1 MRASEARAW
10 LSIYYSSHRA
20 RLHLS
25 LSLSARSQVAEL
37 LQERA
42 GVSIEKK
49 HITAPDLKHVGRGTC
64 TIQLH
69 KDVTC
74 KFELEI
80 VAA

>member
-10 LSIYYSSHRA
+10 LSIYY
-20 RLHLS
+20 HLTERVCES
-25 LSLSARSQVAEL
+25 ISLSARSQVAEL

>member
-10 LSIYYSSHRA
+10 LSIYYSSHRVVP
-20 RLHLS
+20 
-25 LSLSARSQVAEL
+25 LSARSQVAEL